1 MKNKKLLMSLGV
13 VLTTS
18 NILFS
23 SISPVLAIENSEI
36 ESSEATETIEEIVEE
51 PAEVIEE
58 EVVEDEETEEA
69 EEVESQPEEA
79 EEAIEEEMPLEEL
92 LESAES
98 EEIFEEETIE
108 SETVSE
114 EAVEIEVEEPK
125 EIEEETEMIDDLPD
139 YPEYNQEEIYQLA
152 MEIMEQDLQ
161 SKNNTSKMRA
171 FSSGIPHVDSFLEK
185 IVPSAI
191 EGSITSGILPSITIA
206 QGALESAWGLSGLAV
221 NANNLFGIKAS
232 DDWKGQVYNVIT
244 KEYINGKWIEIV
256 APFRKYNNWL
266 GSINDHGDFFT
277 STAWRKE
284 NYKHVVGEKDYQ
296 KAAKALQAAGYAT
309 DPDYP
314 AKLISIIQSYGL
326 DKYDRVPILN
336 ASYHMQKFGWISKVG
351 ADLSLG
357 HVGDNLRLEDLK
369 LSFPNDPNLSIN
381 FSAHIQKS
389 GWINNITENKTA
401 GNVGKGLRM
410 EAVKLNLTGSTAKN
424 YDIFYRTYTETIGWS
439 GWAKNGEAA
448 GTEGYGKK
456 VQSLEIKIAWK
467 GDNPVDTSK
476 TSFRVFTEPQVSYST
491 QLQYDGWTS
500 LVFDGA
506 LSGTLGKARR
516 LEAIKIN
523 LPSMPFA
530 GGIEYQSHAQTHGW
544 LPKVS
549 NGQISGTVGEAK
561 RLEAIKINLTG
572 EMAKQYDVYYR
583 THIQTYGWT
592 GWAKNGNPSGSE
604 GLAKRLEAIQIKL
617 VKKGKTAP
625 GSTSNAFY
633 K

>member
-23 SISPVLAIENSEI
+23 SISPVLAIENSGI
-36 ESSEATETIEEIVEE
+36 ESSEATETIEEIEE
-51 PAEVIEE
+51 PAEVTDE
-58 EVVEDEETEEA
+58 EVVEEEET

-79 EEAIEEEMPLEEL
+79 EEVIEEEIPLEEP
-92 LESAES
+92 LEPAES
-98 EEIFEEETIE
+98 EEMIEEETIE
-108 SETVSE
+108 PEIVTE

-125 EIEEETEMIDDLPD
+125 ETEEETEMIDDLPN

-161 SKNNTSKMRA
+161 SKNNISKMRA

-185 IVPSAI
+185 IVPYAI
-191 EGSITSGILPSITIA
+191 ENSITSGILPSITIA

-336 ASYHMQKFGWISKVG
+336 VSYHMENFGWINKVG

-357 HVGDNLRLEDLK
+357 HVGDNLRLEDLN

-381 FSAHIQKS
+381 FSAHIQQS
-389 GWINNITENKTA
+389 GWINNIKENKSV
-401 GNVGKGLRM
+401 GNVGKSLRM
-410 EAVKLNLTGSTAKN
+410 EALKINLTGNNAKN
-424 YDIFYRTYTETIGWS
+424 YDIFYRTYSESIGWS
-439 GWAKNGEAA
+439 AWAKNGEAA
-448 GTEGYGKK
+448 GTEGYAKK
-456 VQSLEIKIAWK
+456 IQSLEIKLAWK
-467 GDNPVDTSK
+467 GDNPVNTSG
-476 TSFRVFTEPQVSYST
+476 TAFRNFTEPQISYSS

-500 LVFDGA
+500 FVFDGA
-506 LSGTLGKARR
+506 LSGTVGKSRR
-516 LEAIKIN
+516 MESVKIN
-523 LPSMPFA
+523 LPSQPFS
-530 GGIEYQSHAQTHGW
+530 GGIEYQSHVEKYGW
-544 LPKVS
+544 MSKVS

-561 RLEAIKINLTG
+561 RLEAIKVNLTG
-572 EMAKQYDVYYR
+572 EMAKQYDIYYR
-583 THIQTYGWT
+583 THVQNFGWT
-592 GWAKNGNPSGSE
+592 GWAKNGTPSGSE
-604 GLAKRLEAIQIKL
+604 GVAKRLEAIQIKL